1 MLKNY
6 FNVALR
12 NLFKHKFY
20 SLINILGLSIG
31 LTCFLMISLYVVDE
45 LSYDSFHSDADRI
58 YRMDFTGN
66 INGSEFITA
75 LASAPAGPTMPIEFP
90 EVEDATRLRSSG
102 NWIIKKKDTEN
113 AYNED
118 DVVYA
123 DKNFFTFW
131 DFELL
136 NGNPETCLERP
147 NTLVISQSLA
157 DKVFGDEDP
166 IGKIVVLDNS
176 DDWEVT
182 GVYADM
188 PSNSHFSFNMMLSM
202 ESREEAQSQM
212 WMSFNFNTYL
222 KLQEEYDPNL
232 LEAKFPDLIE
242 KYIGPEIE
250 KFMGAT
256 LEEFYE
262 GGNRAGFYL
271 FPLKDIHLKSDKLGE
286 IEVNGDMKYVLI
298 FTAIALFILI
308 LACINFMNLSTA
320 RSAGRAKEVG
330 VRKVMGAHKSQLRKQ
345 FLTEAFLI
353 TLISILIAY
362 ALSFLLLSQFN
373 TLADKEMVFNNLLSP
388 AFILIMICV
397 LITVGFLAGSYPAF
411 FLSKFRPVEVLKGK
425 LNLGLKG
432 GGLRSTLV
440 VLQFCVSII
449 MIIGTAIVYEQLS
462 YIQNKKLGYSKDHIL
477 MIHDPW
483 LMGDQSDS
491 YKNEALQHANILAG
505 TMSSFLP
512 VQTADNNNAWFP
524 GSSASKSE
532 TYIFHE
538 YRVDHDYMETLGI
551 EMKTGRS
558 FSKDYP
564 SDSSTIVLNEAA
576 MHKLGWTEEE
586 VIGQTLSTYDGFGDS
601 IYTVSYKVIG
611 VVKDFNFTSLRDQI
625 EPLIFELG
633 RSRGFVSFKISSEN
647 IPATVNFL
655 EEKWNEFAPSQPF
668 EYSFLDERFNEMYK
682 TEQKLGKI
690 FGIFAFLAIFIACL
704 GLYGLAAFTA
714 EQRRKEIGVRKV
726 LGASIA
732 SIITLLSKE
741 FLKLV
746 GIAFLIAAPI
756 SYYVMNEWLQDFEN
770 RTNINVMVF
779 ILAGIVALVIAWVTM
794 SFQSWNAA
802 RVNPAKSLKDE

>member
-20 SLINILGLSIG
+20 SLINILGLSVG

-45 LSYDSFHSDADRI
+45 LSYDTFHSDADRI
-58 YRMDFTGN
+58 YRMDFSGT

-75 LASAPAGPTMPIEFP
+75 LASAPAGPTMPVEFP
-90 EVEDATRLRSSG
+90 EVEEATRLRGTG
-102 NWIIKKKDTEN
+102 NWIIKEKNTED
-113 AYNED
+113 AFNED
-118 DVVYA
+118 AVVFA

-131 DFELL
+131 DFNLTS
-136 NGNPETCLERP
+136 GNPETCLERP
-147 NTLVISQSLA
+147 NTLVISESLA
-157 DKVFGDEDP
+157 TKIFGNEDP
-166 IGKIVVLDNS
+166 VGRIVVLDNN

-182 GVYADM
+182 GVYEDM
-188 PSNSHFSFNMMLSM
+188 PSNSHFSFEMLLSM
-202 ESREEAQSQM
+202 ESREEAKSTM

-222 KLQEEYDPNL
+222 KLQEGYNPKD
-232 LEAKFPDLIE
+232 LEAKFPGLIE
-242 KYIGPEIE
+242 KYIGPEIQN
-250 KFMGAT
+250 FMGAS
-256 LEEFYE
+256 LEEFYQS
-262 GGNRAGFYL
+262 GNDAGFYL
-271 FPLKDIHLKSDKLGE
+271 FPLLDIHLKSDKLGE
-286 IEVNGDMKYVLI
+286 LTVNGDMKYVLI
-298 FTAIALFILI
+298 FTAIAMFILI

-330 VRKVMGAHKSQLRKQ
+330 VRKVMGAYKSQLRKQ

-353 TLISILIAY
+353 TFISILIAY
-362 ALSFLLLSQFN
+362 SLSFLLLDQFN
-373 TLADKEMVFNNLLSP
+373 ELADKAMNFSGLLSP
-388 AFILIMICV
+388 AFLLIMVGV
-397 LITVGFLAGSYPAF
+397 LIIVGFLAGSYPAF

-449 MIIGTAIVYEQLS
+449 MIIGTAIVFQQLS

-483 LMGDQSDS
+483 LMDDKAES
-491 YKNEALQHANILAG
+491 YKNEALQHSNILSG

-512 VQTADNNNAWFP
+512 VNTANNNNAWFP
-524 GSSASKSE
+524 GSNATKSE

-551 EMKTGRS
+551 EIKNGRS
-558 FSKDYP
+558 FSKDFP
-564 SDSSTIVLNEAA
+564 SDSLAVVINETA
-576 MHKLGWTEEE
+576 MHRLGWTEEE
-586 VIGQTLSTYDGFGDS
+586 AVGKTLSTFDGGQDTT
-601 IYTVSYKVIG
+601 YTVSYKVIG
-611 VVKDFNFTSLRDQI
+611 IVKDFHFTSLKEQI

-633 RSRGFVSFKISSEN
+633 RSRGFVSFKVSSEN
-647 IPATVNFL
+647 ILATIGFL
-655 EEKWNEFAPSQPF
+655 EDKWNEFAPSQPF
-668 EYSFLDERFNEMYK
+668 AYSFLDERFNEMYEN
-682 TEQKLGKI
+682 EQKLGKI
-690 FGIFAFLAIFIACL
+690 FGVFAFLAIFIACL

-746 GIAFLIAAPI
+746 GIAFVIAAPI
-756 SYYVMNEWLQDFEN
+756 AYIFMNKWLQDFEN
-770 RTNINVMVF
+770 RTNINLMVF

-802 RVNPAKSLKDE
+802 RVNPARSLKDE